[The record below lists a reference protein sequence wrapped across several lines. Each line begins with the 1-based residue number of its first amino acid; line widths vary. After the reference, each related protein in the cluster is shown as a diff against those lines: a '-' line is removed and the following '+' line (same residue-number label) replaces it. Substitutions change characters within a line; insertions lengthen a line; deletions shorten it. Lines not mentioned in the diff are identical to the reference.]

1 MSKYRFNII
10 DRQAIYESH
19 ERKCFYCGEIVYFR
33 ELQIDHI
40 IPETLLDKEDE
51 YKALVKRLRLP
62 NSFNI
67 NSFYNWVPSHSKC
80 NNRKSGELFQDS
92 AIIFYLDL
100 ARRKVATVLS
110 LVKKINKRL
119 ESDKLLTTISF
130 ALAEN
135 LIEFSDIQNVI
146 KEYDA
151 GSEQFRLHSEL
162 EFIDR
167 IYRNWINQNDF
178 TELMVLPVKTGSSE
192 NEGLVLTH
200 PDDSTIRFTVKN
212 CQEYFEYTDKGYYPY
227 TNYSIKMSAFF
238 NRTCGLIQEIK
249 HATIPSLSYISEQNV
264 SIKNYEL
271 LPLSLLESFNPDTRE
286 LIENLP
292 NATFKDWIDIGQIKI
307 IEEFENGFHLEI
319 SGEGFMMIEL
329 LRADL
334 NNDNIEDILVFC
346 YDYATEGTF
355 GFGNTTKLSRK
366 GVEKLFEKI

>member
-10 DRQAIYESH
+10 DRQAIYEAY
-19 ERKCFYCGEIVYFR
+19 EKKCFYCGEIVYFR

-40 IPETLLDKEDE
+40 IPETILDKEVE

-62 NSFNI
+62 NSFSV
-67 NSFYNWVPSHSKC
+67 NSYYNWVPAHSKC

-92 AIIFYLDL
+92 AIIFYLDM
-100 ARRKVATVLS
+100 ARRKVTTVLS

-130 ALAEN
+130 ALAGN
-135 LIEFSDIQNVI
+135 LIKFSDIQNVI
-146 KEYDA
+146 KEYDTR
-151 GSEQFRLHSEL
+151 SEQFRLHSEL
-162 EFIDR
+162 EFVDR

-178 TELMVLPVKTGSSE
+178 TELMILPVKTGSSE

-200 PDDSTIRFTVKN
+200 PDDSTIKITARN

-238 NRTCGLIQEIK
+238 NRTCGLIQALK
-249 HATIPSLSYISEQNV
+249 YATIPSLSYISEQNV

-271 LPLSLLESFNPDTRE
+271 LPLSLLESFSPDTSE
-286 LIENLP
+286 LIESLT
-292 NATFKDWIDIGQIKI
+292 NATFKDWIDDGQITI
-307 IEEFENGFHLEI
+307 IKEFGNGFQLEI

-334 NNDNIEDILVFC
+334 NNDNIEDVLVFC

-355 GFGNTTKLSRK
+355 GFGYTTKLSRK
-366 GVEKLFEKI
+366 GADKMFEKI